1 MASNYPLN
9 PADISSRERNLYSK
23 IKHNGKQYWTHN
35 TLIRNEDVNTK
46 ALNLNQY
53 CLNQSVYF
61 LKKPTRRYTK
71 ILKNKLE

>member
-46 ALNLNQY
+46 ALNLN
-53 CLNQSVYF
+53 
-61 LKKPTRRYTK
+61 
-71 ILKNKLE
+71 